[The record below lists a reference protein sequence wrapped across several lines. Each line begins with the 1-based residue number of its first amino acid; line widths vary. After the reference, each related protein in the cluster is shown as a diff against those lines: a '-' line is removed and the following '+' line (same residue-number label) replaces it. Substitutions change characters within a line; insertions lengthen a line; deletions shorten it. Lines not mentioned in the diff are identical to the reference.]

1 MPRRGDNASCRHG
14 CAERTERHRR
24 GEQDHRRTGRAY
36 QQDPETVV
44 TSPLLKSVWTN
55 ERIEKA
61 WRVVQENARTSTS
74 ETVRKE
80 IADFEEE
87 AGSKIR
93 SLCHRLSHGKFE
105 FGAARGIPV
114 PKLDAHGRKTR
125 KFRPIVLASV
135 EARIVQR
142 AVLDVLISI
151 PALSDFINTPF
162 SFGGLRKR
170 KIAKDENKRDNP
182 SAVPAAIKATLI
194 AIGEGATYYAS
205 ADIRSFFTRIS
216 KPAVVSILSSLIDDS
231 EFIAF
236 FEKAITTELSNMAEL
251 RSKANDFPIEEIG
264 VAQGNSLSPL
274 LGNIILGAFDAEMNS
289 GDCTCLRYI
298 DDFIIL
304 APSAKAANARLRKA
318 TALLDALGMELSP
331 EKSSKGAIPVS
342 DGFTFLGIQVMP
354 GIIRP
359 AAKTQ
364 QKFISSI
371 STAFSDSQKAYLQIP
386 HGKPLKKSASLI
398 STLKRVEGVIDG
410 WGKHYWFCNDVN
422 LLSEIDKQITE
433 QVRRF
438 FGAYRD
444 VRIKLTPEQ
453 QRPML
458 GISSLAEQERY
469 PFSYPKGAG
478 AKALNPAATT

>member
-1 MPRRGDNASCRHG
+1 M
-14 CAERTERHRR
+14 
-24 GEQDHRRTGRAY
+24 
-36 QQDPETVV
+36 
-44 TSPLLKSVWTN
+44 TSPLLKSVWTQ

-93 SLCHRLSHGKFE
+93 SLCHRLSHGKFN
-105 FGAARGIPV
+105 FGAAKGIPV
-114 PKLDAHGRKTR
+114 PKLDAYGRKTH

-142 AVLDVLISI
+142 AILDVLIDI
-151 PALSDFINTPF
+151 PALSDFVNTPY

-170 KIAKDENKRDNP
+170 KLAEGETKRDNP
-182 SAVPAAIKATLI
+182 SAVPAAIKAALM
-194 AIGEGATYYAS
+194 AIGEGAAYYAS
-205 ADIRSFFTRIS
+205 ADIRSFFTKIS
-216 KPAVVSILSSLIDDS
+216 KPVVVSILSSLIKDS

-236 FEKAITTELSNMAEL
+236 FEKAITIELSNMAEL

-274 LGNIILGAFDAEMNS
+274 LGNIILTAFDNEMNS

-318 TALLDALGMELSP
+318 MALLDALGMELSP
-331 EKSSKGAIPVS
+331 EKSSKGAIPIS

-359 AAKTQ
+359 AAKAQ
-364 QKFISSI
+364 KKFISSV
-371 STAFSDSQKAYLQIP
+371 SDTFADSQKAYLQLA
-386 HGKPLKKSASLI
+386 HGKPLNKSFSLI
-398 STLKRVEGVIDG
+398 STLRRVENFIDG
-410 WGKHYWFCNDVN
+410 WGKHYWFCND
-422 LLSEIDKQITE
+422 
-433 QVRRF
+433 
-438 FGAYRD
+438 
-444 VRIKLTPEQ
+444 IKL
-453 QRPML
+453 
-458 GISSLAEQERY
+458 
-469 PFSYPKGAG
+469 
-478 AKALNPAATT
+478 